1 MIDVDLAINLEL
13 INIDVQSKQS
23 SIVKS
28 KLP

>member
-1 MIDVDLAINLEL
+1 MIDVDLVINLEL